1 MQFVGGGPIRRCS
14 REEKKKRHRHP
25 FQYTVFGKYANRKE
39 APMTRAHLTLDE
51 RGGIQALFA
60 LGLSRAEIARQTGR
74 NRSTIGRELAR
85 NGVPARAYDPDK
97 AQDRYVEARRE
108 CVKPRSLDHP
118 PLRRYLFEKG
128 GDAWSP
134 EQVSGRLR
142 LEFPHDPRMHVSPE
156 TIYRTLYSDER
167 FGRVLIPQLRQGR
180 KRRRKRGQGLHRRGP
195 SIPNRVS
202 IEKRP
207 EEVLLMRQYGHWE
220 GDTILGKNQRG
231 AAVTLVERKSLFL
244 RAVVVPSKHA
254 GPVARAVVRALG
266 DLPAHCVRTITLDN
280 GTEFADHGDVAREL
294 GTNVY
299 FAHPY
304 SSNERARN
312 ENTNGLLRQYLP
324 KGSSFENLS
333 QHQLDAIVDE
343 LNNRPRKSLGY
354 RTPREVFEKACVAVE
369 M

>member
-1 MQFVGGGPIRRCS
+1 
-14 REEKKKRHRHP
+14 
-25 FQYTVFGKYANRKE
+25 
-39 APMTRAHLTLDE
+39 MTRTHLTSTE
-51 RGGIQALFA
+51 RGAINALLV

-85 NGVPARAYDPDK
+85 NGVPARAYNPDK

-108 CVKPRSLDHP
+108 CVKPRSLDYP

-128 GDAWSP
+128 VDAWSP

-142 LEFPHDPRMHVSPE
+142 LDFPHDPRMHVSPE
-156 TIYRTLYSDER
+156 TIYRTIYRDER
-167 FGRVLIPQLRQGR
+167 FGRVLIPHLRQGR

-202 IEKRP
+202 IEQRP
-207 EEVLLMRQYGHWE
+207 DEALLVRQYGHWE

-244 RAVVVPSKHA
+244 RAAVVPSKHA
-254 GPVARAVVRALG
+254 GPVAGAVVRALG
-266 DLPAHCVRTITLDN
+266 GLPAHCARTLTFDN
-280 GTEFADHGDVAREL
+280 GTEFAGHEDIARKL
-294 GTNVY
+294 GIAVY

-333 QHQLDAIVDE
+333 QKQLDAIVDE
-343 LNNRPRKSLGY
+343 LNNRPRKKLGY
-354 RTPREVFEKACVAVE
+354 RTPKEVFEKACVAVA